1 MPGGRES
8 LTAALIAAAVIGAPL
23 LAGCGARDRSYV
35 QAQPS
40 ESSGSWRIEHRVDR
54 VTARRESFASVITW
68 ATNTKAGGGTAS
80 AELVCSGTRLRVQ
93 FEFAHRIGAERNS
106 SIAYRV
112 DDRPGDEVEATFEQD
127 HRTVSVTEPAAVARF
142 VEEVSAGS
150 MLLVRVSSP
159 FAGRTFA
166 EFRIVGAAAA
176 FAPLLERCPLPSASP
191 PRASSA
197 PDASKAK

>member
-1 MPGGRES
+1 MPGGRE
-8 LTAALIAAAVIGAPL
+8 LLWAGALAAATTGATL

-40 ESSGSWRIEHRVDR
+40 EHAGSWKIEHRIDR
-54 VTARRESFASVITW
+54 VTGRRVSFAAVITW
-68 ATNTKAGGGTAS
+68 ATNTKAGGGTAA
-80 AELVCSGTRLRVQ
+80 AEVVCSGTRLHVQ
-93 FEFAHRIGAERNS
+93 FEFAHRVGAERNS

-127 HRTVSVTEPAAVARF
+127 QRTVSITDPAAVTKF

-150 MLLVRVSSP
+150 MLLVRASSP

-191 PRASSA
+191 TRTSAASG
-197 PDASKAK
+197 ASKAK